1 MAWLSLVLGLEL
13 VQLLRMI
20 TSDAAIKMTSAN
32 VVPVAPADTR
42 MICTMTDD
50 MATTETITRT
60 TGPTVRSPGKDDEED
75 VLNTPHHHRISEILT
90 KTSSEQRK

>member
-1 MAWLSLVLGLEL
+1 LVLGPELAL
-13 VQLLRMI
+13 VQLPRMT
-20 TSDAAIKMTSAN
+20 TSDAAIKMTLAN

-50 MATTETITRT
+50 MATTETITMRT
-60 TGPTVRSPGKDDEED
+60 ALTVRGPGKDDEED
-75 VLNTPHHHRISEILT
+75 VLNTPRHHQISEILT